1 MKKLFLISALLLF
14 ASNGWAETYV
24 CDFEG
29 LDERMNVSFE
39 KNESSYLVQIPYGK
53 EKDGDLIE
61 SVKPGSVT
69 FIKPD
74 GNLKTF
80 KLTVTRESYPEVRAF
95 FIDNLNGGIHTLN
108 INNCDNC
115 LSYYTKPQM
124 NRLNMNE
131 SIIKTYKG
139 NCLRN

>member
-1 MKKLFLISALLLF
+1 MKVKLLLIALLLF
-14 ASNGWAETYV
+14 APNGWAETYV

-29 LDERMNVSFE
+29 LNDKMNVSFK

-53 EKDGDLIE
+53 EKDGDLIK
-61 SVKPGSVT
+61 SVKPGSIT
-69 FIKPD
+69 LIKPD
-74 GNLKTF
+74 GNLETF
-80 KLTVTRESYPEVRAF
+80 KLTVTAESYPEVRAF
-95 FIDNLNGGIHTLN
+95 FIHNLNGGIHTLN

-115 LSYYTKPQM
+115 LSYYAKPQM